1 MKEAFPNALSPTRR
15 CLATRVNAAVAE
27 ALLSQPGNPESA
39 RCKDRFMRVGTW
51 NVQYGRGSD
60 LNDRR
65 RRVMQRRDADVW
77 VLTETHDE
85 LDLSATHYPLRSPSR
100 FRRDQASRWVTIWTR
115 FPVLEELPTADP
127 SRCVA
132 VRLDGGSAVG
142 DVIIFGTVLP
152 WYDDAG
158 PDAAQPANGWSEF
171 YRVTPEQ
178 GAEWKQLR
186 ISYPAS
192 SLIVAGDLNHNLGG
206 AHHYGTRR
214 GRQVLRDALGMADL
228 VCLTETELFS
238 AGQLRTSPIDHI
250 CASPRAGLHVR
261 SQVDGWERID
271 DDGIRLSDHSGVLA
285 TIEWNETD

>member
-1 MKEAFPNALSPTRR
+1 
-15 CLATRVNAAVAE
+15 
-27 ALLSQPGNPESA
+27 
-39 RCKDRFMRVGTW
+39 MRVGTW

-65 RRVMQRRDADVW
+65 RRVMQSRDADVW

-85 LDLSATHYPLRSPSR
+85 LDLSATHYPVRSPSR

-115 FPVLEELPTADP
+115 FPVLQALPTADP

-132 VRLDGGSAVG
+132 VRLDGGSAAG
-142 DVIIFGTVLP
+142 DVIIYGTVLP
-152 WYDDAG
+152 WYNDAG
-158 PDAAQPANGWSEF
+158 PDAAQRAKGWSEF

-178 GAEWKQLR
+178 GADWKQLR

-228 VCLTETELFS
+228 VCLTETEFFS
-238 AGQLRTSPIDHI
+238 PGRLRTSPIDHI
-250 CASPRAGLHVR
+250 CASPRAGLRVC
-261 SQVDGWERID
+261 SQVVGWERTD
-271 DDGIRLSDHSGVLA
+271 EDGIRLSDHGGVLA
-285 TIEWNETD
+285 AIEWNETD